1 MKKKKITNPSF
12 LHFTPF
18 ILLTRYSW
26 TRTVVTMV
34 ELDDRQ
40 RMGLL
45 VAAAAIL
52 IFTILNMTGIL
63 FSDEK
68 LYLLDLVG
76 IHLGASE
83 DAIRTN
89 TDMSI
94 QDIVGFLAAAAMGVL
109 YFITAEEEL
118 DWEALLGDEEEE

>member
-1 MKKKKITNPSF
+1 M
-12 LHFTPF
+12 
-18 ILLTRYSW
+18 
-26 TRTVVTMV
+26 VVTMV

-45 VAAAAIL
+45 VAAAVIL

-94 QDIVGFLAAAAMGVL
+94 QDIVGFLASAAMGVL

-118 DWEALLGDEEEE
+118 DWEALLGEEEEE

>member
-1 MKKKKITNPSF
+1 
-12 LHFTPF
+12 
-18 ILLTRYSW
+18 
-26 TRTVVTMV
+26 MV

-45 VAAAAIL
+45 VAAAVIL

-94 QDIVGFLAAAAMGVL
+94 QDIVGFLASAAMGVL

-118 DWEALLGDEEEE
+118 DWEALLGEEEEE

>member
-1 MKKKKITNPSF
+1 
-12 LHFTPF
+12 
-18 ILLTRYSW
+18 
-26 TRTVVTMV
+26 MV
-34 ELDDRQ
+34 ELDDRK

-45 VAAAAIL
+45 IAAAAIL

-63 FSDEK
+63 FSDQK
-68 LYLLDLVG
+68 LYLLDLFG

-89 TDMSI
+89 TEMSI
-94 QDIVGFLAAAAMGVL
+94 QDIVGFAASLAMGVL

-118 DWEALLGDEEEE
+118 DWEALLGEDEEE

>member
-1 MKKKKITNPSF
+1 
-12 LHFTPF
+12 
-18 ILLTRYSW
+18 
-26 TRTVVTMV
+26 MV

>member
-1 MKKKKITNPSF
+1 M
-12 LHFTPF
+12 
-18 ILLTRYSW
+18 
-26 TRTVVTMV
+26 VVTMV

-94 QDIVGFLAAAAMGVL
+94 QDIVGFLASAAMGVL

-118 DWEALLGDEEEE
+118 DWEALLGEEEE

>member
-1 MKKKKITNPSF
+1 M
-12 LHFTPF
+12 
-18 ILLTRYSW
+18 
-26 TRTVVTMV
+26 VVTMV

-45 VAAAAIL
+45 VVAAAIL
-52 IFTILNMTGIL
+52 IFTILNMSGIL
-63 FSDEK
+63 FSDQK

-89 TDMSI
+89 TAMSP
-94 QDIVGFLAAAAMGVL
+94 QDIVGFLVSVAMGVL

-118 DWEALLGDEEEE
+118 DWEALLGDDDDEEE